1 MHAVECREA
10 FHDREAGGSKR
21 DSSHPQS
28 NKARSRLRGV
38 EWLGGSQA
46 KSRERERVSVQGV
59 GVGEIVQAEGNAI
72 HWATKLLAADVVVV
86 IVAGT
91 TKIARS
97 SARARAKDLFMIA
110 LVPSP

>member
-1 MHAVECREA
+1 MIGRPEVVNVIVVTPNRTKPVPVCAASNGWVVPKPRAV
-10 FHDREAGGSKR
+10 
-21 DSSHPQS
+21 
-28 NKARSRLRGV
+28 RSV
-38 EWLGGSQA
+38 
-46 KSRERERVSVQGV
+46 RERVSVQGV